1 MVMITIC
8 GGVPVDFT
16 KDADGQVYFLDG
28 KLVDKIWRPSIHLYK
43 AYMQYKYVIGNVE
56 PGIN

>member
-28 KLVDKIWRPSIHLYK
+28 KLIKSGDLGFIYTKPISNTN
-43 AYMQYKYVIGNVE
+43 M
-56 PGIN
+56 